1 MSLINQIPLNRP
13 RCSFTHGARRPATME
28 PVQECTSPYM
38 AALPSLARLWWRPC
52 IFIRVTQFWLSISFH
67 GCVRAHGNWLF
78 STFHKSWGWG
88 HAGDQEEYQSGL
100 QQGTHPLQTLHIPVY
115 ASPSISYLPFF
126 AEFNCL
132 TPTPLNSKQR
142 YSESCMSSRTSYV
155 ECLVL
160 EACYCFKISMKRKK
174 IWVLDGSKL
183 G

>member
-1 MSLINQIPLNRP
+1 MGPGDRQPWSRSRNAPAPTWQRSLHWLGCGGAPAFSLELL
-13 RCSFTHGARRPATME
+13 SFGSL
-28 PVQECTSPYM
+28 SPFTDV
-38 AALPSLARLWWRPC
+38 C
-52 IFIRVTQFWLSISFH
+52 
-67 GCVRAHGNWLF
+67 AHGNWLF

-132 TPTPLNSKQR
+132 TPTPSNSKQR